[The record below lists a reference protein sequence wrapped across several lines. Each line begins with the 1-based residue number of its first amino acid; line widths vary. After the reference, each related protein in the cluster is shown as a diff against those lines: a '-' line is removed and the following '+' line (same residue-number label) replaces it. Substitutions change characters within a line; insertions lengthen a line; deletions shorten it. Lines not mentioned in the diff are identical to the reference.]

1 MNSPEPS
8 PHQPGADGSLRAYV
22 KENGLFL
29 LSHRIAGAALRRTR
43 DRLLARRLGTQ
54 RLRIGR
60 HPRLAGLAHI
70 HLGEN
75 FSAGDGLWLDAI
87 TFFAGNA
94 YAPSLTIGPNC
105 NVSDHV
111 HIACTNRIT
120 IAEGLLCGS
129 RVIISDHAHGRYS
142 GTRQSPPSQRPLH
155 RPLSHDGTVTIGRNV
170 WIGDGAAILAGAD
183 IGDGAII
190 GANSLVNGP
199 VPPHTIAA
207 GTPVH
212 PLRHWTE
219 TTQQW
224 LRLATSDG

>member
-8 PHQPGADGSLRAYV
+8 PDHPRADNSLRAFA

-29 LSHRIAGAALRRTR
+29 LSQKVAGAALRRSR
-43 DRLLARRLGTQ
+43 DGLLARRLGT
-54 RLRIGR
+54 RGLRIGR

-87 TFFAGNA
+87 TFFAGNV

-105 NVSDHV
+105 NLSDYV
-111 HIACTNRIT
+111 HIACTNRVT

-129 RVIISDHAHGRYS
+129 RVIISDHAHGLYQGS
-142 GTRQSPPSQRPLH
+142 PQSPPTQRPVH
-155 RPLSHDGTVTIGRNV
+155 RPLTGDGTVTIGRNV
-170 WIGDGAAILAGAD
+170 WIGDGTAILAGAD

-199 VPPHTIAA
+199 VLPHTIAA
-207 GTPVH
+207 GTPAH
-212 PLRHWTE
+212 PLRQWNE
-219 TTQQW
+219 TSQQW
-224 LRLATSDG
+224 LRIGTKDG